1 MIVVLFW
8 SRLTS
13 EAGEDYSS
21 MAAEMIERAR
31 GTPGF
36 VDFKSWKSEDGERL
50 SVIHWQDAATMRLW
64 ATDARHRLA
73 QKLGREKWYQ
83 YFRLE
88 IADVT
93 RAWGFHRADG

>member
-8 SRLTS
+8 SKLTGS
-13 EAGEDYSS
+13 AGEDYSS
-21 MAAEMIERAR
+21 MAMEMVERAR
-31 GTPGF
+31 ATPGF
-36 VDFKSWKSEDGERL
+36 VDFKTFKSEDGERL
-50 SVIHWQDAATMRLW
+50 SIIHWQDEDTMRLW

-88 IADVT
+88 VATVARGWD
-93 RAWGFHRADG
+93 FHRSEG